1 MTVLRTECERWRV
14 VGSRIRR
21 RSVFHSSPGAVGT
34 QPRSEAAR
42 VLPWPPLAGL
52 VVVAVVVALT
62 PVSAAT
68 AKNCK
73 ILKVSPV
80 PAAQGR
86 GETTQQL

>member
-1 MTVLRTECERWRV
+1 MNGGEWSEVESGDEV
-14 VGSRIRR
+14 
-21 RSVFHSSPGAVGT
+21 SSTLPQGPWGT

-52 VVVAVVVALT
+52 VVVAVAVALT